1 MDHGSIVVD
10 PYTSSH
16 PAPDTSSLIFAVK
29 KVDNSMHGRDSICL
43 CCLSAKVVAG
53 DGKRRGWRR
62 REHKR
67 DAMRQTKAAT
77 PSHLRSSSGMGG
89 SMRLT
94 ENARVRPGGATA
106 VRTDLQRQ
114 AAVCTA
120 RASTTATAT
129 ATGSLPAGGCAPLS
143 RRRRGRAA
151 TRWIH
156 RSPRLPLA
164 GPTPEILQA
173 TPNILDRDG
182 GMAPYALFS
191 YYSLPCRSIESSLG
205 ARMRMRP
212 SG

>member
-1 MDHGSIVVD
+1 M
-10 PYTSSH
+10 
-16 PAPDTSSLIFAVK
+16 
-29 KVDNSMHGRDSICL
+29 
-43 CCLSAKVVAG
+43 AG
-53 DGKRRGWRR
+53 D
-62 REHKR
+62 EESTN
-67 DAMRQTKAAT
+67 AIRQMKAAI
-77 PSHLRSSSGMGG
+77 PSLRSSSGMGG
-89 SMRLT
+89 SVRLT
-94 ENARVRPGGATA
+94 QHARVRPGGATA

-120 RASTTATAT
+120 RASTTTTAT

-156 RSPRLPLA
+156 RSPQLPLA

-182 GMAPYALFS
+182 GQAPYASLLF